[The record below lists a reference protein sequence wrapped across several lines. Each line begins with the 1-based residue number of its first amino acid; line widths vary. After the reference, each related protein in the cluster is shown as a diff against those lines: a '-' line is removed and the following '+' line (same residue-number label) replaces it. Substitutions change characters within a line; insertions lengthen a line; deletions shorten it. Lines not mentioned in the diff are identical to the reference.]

1 MGFKILKR
9 GIQGLQR
16 ASYDDVDSLI
26 VTVGVIAT
34 LVLSFSVGLQYAV
47 PASQVQAGNFRQMV
61 CDSNKFRGFV
71 LDVMKE
77 HDVGTYKYEPFSFVV
92 SHFKYQNK
100 AFDIRD
106 VVNDIQEKYG
116 EFGAFTDEA
125 RKNAYPSTACR
136 EDKYIQMATRL
147 LVEVFPM
154 DMMETFILHEEL
166 EMHTFS
172 AWMEYLTAC
181 SSNLLM
187 LCVLMSVVLYVSL
200 ALSPSREDETNR
212 AMKAWLRTGWVGVGI
227 LYVLLIAGIV
237 AFYVG
242 NTNFLQSISPFAKQA
257 DQLQED
263 GFQQI
268 WIPVVTIFVVLA
280 AVGLASS
287 CRSTPEYTADTPRG
301 VDKLDTPGTPIAVSP
316 V

>member
-1 MGFKILKR
+1 MSLNILKR
-9 GIQGLQR
+9 GFKGLQR

-61 CDSNKFRGFV
+61 CDSDKFRGFV

-77 HDVGTYKYEPFSFVV
+77 KDVGTYKYETLGFVV

-106 VVNDIQEKYG
+106 VLNDIQGKYG
-116 EFGAFTDEA
+116 EVGAWTDEA
-125 RKNAYPSTACR
+125 RKNAYPNTACR

-147 LVEVFPM
+147 LVDVFPM

-172 AWMEYLTAC
+172 AWLEYLTAC

-187 LCVLMSVVLYVSL
+187 LCVMMSVVLYVSL

-212 AMKAWLRTGWVGVGI
+212 SMQAWLRTGWVAVGI

-242 NTNFLQSISPFAKQA
+242 NSNFLVTISPFAKQA

-263 GFQQI
+263 SFQQL
-268 WIPVVTIFVVLA
+268 WIPVGTIFGVLA

-287 CRSTPEYTADTPRG
+287 CRSNPDYLADTPRG
-301 VDKLDTPGTPIAVSP
+301 IDIAAGSV
-316 V
+316 

>member
-9 GIQGLQR
+9 GFKGLQK

-61 CDSNKFRGFV
+61 CDSDKFRGFV

-77 HDVGTYKYEPFSFVV
+77 KDVGTYKYETLGFVV

-106 VVNDIQEKYG
+106 VLNDIQGKYG
-116 EFGAFTDEA
+116 EVGAWTDEA
-125 RKNAYPSTACR
+125 RKNAYPNTACR

-147 LVEVFPM
+147 LVDVFPM

-172 AWMEYLTAC
+172 AWLEYLTAC

-187 LCVLMSVVLYVSL
+187 LCVMMSVVLYVSL
-200 ALSPSREDETNR
+200 ALSPSREDETNTS
-212 AMKAWLRTGWVGVGI
+212 MKAWLRTGWVAVGI

-242 NTNFLQSISPFAKQA
+242 NSNFLVTISPFAKQA

-263 GFQQI
+263 SFQQL
-268 WIPVVTIFVVLA
+268 WIPVGTIFGVLA

-287 CRSTPEYTADTPRG
+287 CRSNPDYLADTPRG
-301 VDKLDTPGTPIAVSP
+301 IDIAADSV
-316 V
+316 